1 MQSVILGPLPADICQ
16 PVSRRPFRAV
26 TPLKDAEGIELPT
39 QLLSGRR
46 KTFPKAAAAGKAI
59 IEQTA
64 KEGRD

>member
-1 MQSVILGPLPADICQ
+1 
-16 PVSRRPFRAV
+16 VSRRPFRAV